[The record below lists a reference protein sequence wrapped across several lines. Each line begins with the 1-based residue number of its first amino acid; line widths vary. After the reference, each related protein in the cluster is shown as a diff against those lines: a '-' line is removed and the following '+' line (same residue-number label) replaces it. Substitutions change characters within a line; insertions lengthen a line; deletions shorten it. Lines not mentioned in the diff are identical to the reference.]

1 MRLGRRLQCKLRFFA
16 NSKIVLALAVLDGQ
30 DGVEN
35 SSAEPILN
43 TVTPAPT
50 PSTDG
55 IVLRALQ
62 EADLDAALGLSQAVH
77 WPHRLADWQLAFRFG
92 SGVVAER
99 DGELV
104 GCAMSW
110 PWGPSHATLGLVI
123 VDPKCQGR
131 RVGFR
136 LMQALLADLEDRS
149 VLLHATAEG
158 RGLYE
163 RLGFVRTGEVRQHQG
178 PAQSAPLVALD
189 PGWRLRPSDQ
199 ADASV
204 LIELDAAARG
214 MPREALMRELLAAS
228 DTVVLDQEGVCRGF
242 AMLRRFGRGLI
253 IGPVVAPDAQGAK
266 ALIAHLAGISAGK
279 FVRIDIDFDSGLT
292 EWLESL
298 GLMRVDGP
306 TEMVR
311 GPVPAPVPGVRRYA
325 LVTQAL
331 G

>member
-1 MRLGRRLQCKLRFFA
+1 MK
-16 NSKIVLALAVLDGQ
+16 
-30 DGVEN
+30 
-35 SSAEPILN
+35 

-50 PSTDG
+50 PSPDG
-55 IVLRALQ
+55 IVLRAMQ

-77 WPHRLADWQLAFRFG
+77 WPHRLADLQFAFGFG
-92 SGVVAER
+92 SGLVAER
-99 DGELV
+99 DGEVV

-131 RVGFR
+131 RIGFR
-136 LMQALLADLEDRS
+136 LVQALLAGLEGRS

-178 PAQSAPLVALD
+178 TAQSAPLVALD
-189 PGWRLRPSDQ
+189 PGWRLRPSDH
-199 ADASV
+199 ADVAA
-204 LIELDAAARG
+204 LIELDAAARS
-214 MPREALMRELLAAS
+214 MPRGALMRELLAAS
-228 DTVVLDQEGVCRGF
+228 DTVVLDEDGSCRGF
-242 AMLRRFGRGLI
+242 AMLRRFGRGLV
-253 IGPVVAPDAQGAK
+253 IGPVVAPDAVGAK
-266 ALIAHLAGISAGK
+266 ALIAHLAGLSAGK
-279 FVRIDIDFDSGLT
+279 FVRIDVDFDSGLT

>member
-1 MRLGRRLQCKLRFFA
+1 LK
-16 NSKIVLALAVLDGQ
+16 
-30 DGVEN
+30 
-35 SSAEPILN
+35 
-43 TVTPAPT
+43 TVTHAVA

-55 IVLRALQ
+55 IVLRQMQ

-77 WPHRLADWQLAFRFG
+77 WPHRLADWQFAFRFG
-92 SGVVAER
+92 SGVIAER
-99 DGELV
+99 DGEVL

-110 PWGPSHATLGLVI
+110 PWGELHATLGLVI

-131 RVGFR
+131 RIGFR
-136 LMQALLADLEDRS
+136 LLQALLAELGDRC

-178 PAQSAPLVALD
+178 QAQSAPLVALD
-189 PGWRLRPSDQ
+189 PGWRLRPSDH
-199 ADASV
+199 ADSAA

-214 MPREALMRELLAAS
+214 MPREALMRELLEAS
-228 DTVVLDQEGVCRGF
+228 DTVVLDHEGVSRGF

-253 IGPVVAPDAQGAK
+253 IGPVVAPDARGAK
-266 ALIAHLAGISAGK
+266 ALIAHLVGASAGK
-279 FVRIDIDFDSGLT
+279 FVRIDVDFDSGLT

-311 GPVPAPVPGVRRYA
+311 GPVPAYVPGVRRFA